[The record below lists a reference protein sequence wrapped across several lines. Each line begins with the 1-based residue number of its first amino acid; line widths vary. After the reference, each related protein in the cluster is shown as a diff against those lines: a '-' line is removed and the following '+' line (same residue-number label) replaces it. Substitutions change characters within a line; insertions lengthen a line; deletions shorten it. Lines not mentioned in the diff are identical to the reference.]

1 MAVFQTCPSWHFHH
15 TRLWLPGVTIS
26 GVRVPFSVS
35 SHWAAISGWSAA
47 RSLKPARTRRPV
59 QYGQPEFS
67 TALAAMTACH
77 SWQRMRM
84 SILVLC
90 LSASVNFL
98 AYCDTIMDKPAHL
111 TRIIVFFVTKVV
123 QHLKKRTSRY
133 CFWEI
138 FQRICLNTLRF
149 HVVYVILKLI

>member
-1 MAVFQTCPSWHFHH
+1 MAVFQTCPSGHFHH
-15 TRLWLPGVTIS
+15 TSLWLPGVTIS

-35 SHWAAISGWSAA
+35 SHWAAISGCSIA
-47 RSLKPARTRRPV
+47 RSLKPAKTRRPA

-67 TALAAMTACH
+67 TTLAAMTACH

-90 LSASVNFL
+90 LNASVNYL
-98 AYCDTIMDKPAHL
+98 AYCETIMDKPAHL
-111 TRIIVFFVTKVV
+111 TRLIVFYITKVV

-133 CFWEI
+133 YFCEI
-138 FQRICLNTLRF
+138 SQKICWNTLRF
-149 HVVYVILKLI
+149 RSFYIILKLI